1 MPEISRFYGMRIT
14 IYFDDHPPS
23 HFHAEY
29 GEYEAVFS
37 IKNGEIIN
45 GNLPNTAKKLIKK
58 WYDLQKENIE
68 KAWENIQN
76 DETFKKVPPLK

>member
-1 MPEISRFYGMRIT
+1 MPELSRFYGIRIT

-37 IKNGEIIN
+37 IKDGEMIQ
-45 GNLPNTAKKLIKK
+45 GKLPKIAKKLVKK
-58 WYDLQKENIE
+58 WYKLQQDKILET
-68 KAWENIQN
+68 WEHIQN
-76 DETFKKVPPLK
+76 DELFDKVPPLD

>member
-1 MPEISRFYGMRIT
+1 MPEISRFYGIRIT

-37 IKNGEIIN
+37 ISTGETIN
-45 GNLPNTAKKLIKK
+45 GKLPNTAKKLVQK
-58 WYDLQKENIE
+58 WHKLQKDKIVE
-68 KAWENIQN
+68 AWEHIQN
-76 DETFKKVPPLK
+76 DEVFEKVPPLE

>member
-1 MPEISRFYGMRIT
+1 MPEISRFYGIRIT

-37 IKNGEIIN
+37 IKDGEIIN

-76 DETFKKVPPLK
+76 DEIFKKVPPLK